1 MAGAAAVSAVV
12 GTAAVGAAV
21 VRAVAAVVVAVRAA
35 EVARAAEVV
44 LAVVPEP
51 GPERVPGLVL
61 EPVRALGRAP
71 EPEREQAVR
80 APEPEWVLA

>member
-1 MAGAAAVSAVV
+1 MAGAAAVAAVV

-21 VRAVAAVVVAVRAA
+21 VRAVAAVVVAV
-35 EVARAAEVV
+35 RAAEVV

>member
-1 MAGAAAVSAVV
+1 MAG
-12 GTAAVGAAV
+12 
-21 VRAVAAVVVAVRAA
+21 AAVVVAVRAA

-44 LAVVPEP
+44 LAVVPEPVQVPEP

-80 APEPEWVLA
+80 APEPERVLA